1 MNEPSEEQQ
10 TIIDHVICGRNV
22 VVDACAGSG
31 KSTTILSAAV
41 QIPHKR
47 FLQITYNASLR
58 KEVKEKV
65 HQLGINNLV
74 VHTYHSLAVAK
85 YTQLAH
91 TDTGIRHLLH
101 QNLRPSTQI
110 KQQDIIVL
118 DETQDMTLLYFQL
131 IVKYMRDM
139 GTPFQLMVLG
149 DYMQGL
155 YEFKG
160 ADIRFLTHADKIW
173 SGMPQLT
180 SQEFAKCTLKMS
192 YRITQQMANF
202 VNEAMLGEDRL
213 LACKQDDPVVY
224 IRDSMYRLQNSVV
237 FYIRKLIEKGVNP
250 SQIFVL
256 GASVKGPNSQIRKIE
271 NALSE
276 AGIPCHV
283 PMFEND
289 KIDEK
294 VMEGKVVFST
304 FHCVKGRQRDYV
316 FVVGFDQSYFT
327 FFAQKLDQ
335 QICPNTLYVACT
347 RATRQMF
354 LLESGEN
361 SDDMPLSFLKF
372 SHKEM
377 KQKTYIDFRGQPRTI
392 FYERQEENL
401 LANKVKIHQTTPT
414 DMIKFIPESVLE
426 KISPILDDLFVREKA
441 AAEQELNIPSVI
453 RTQMGYYEDVGD
465 LNGIAIPAM
474 YYDYIRSKWSNGNR
488 ANISLL
494 YELIDDAVEGLRG
507 GSHRFLR
514 NIVEQLEPECE
525 TMENYLYMANVY
537 VAIQEKLYFKLKQI
551 GGDEYNWLSKTVLA
565 KCKQRLLDVLGGECE
580 TARPEIEKTVLHK
593 LDLDAHA
600 RIDDCLRSEFPGDV
614 FRFTARVDLMTES
627 TVWEL
632 KCTSVISQDHMLQVV
647 IYAWILRTL
656 DPKFSKQVKIF
667 NVKTGEILR
676 LEAEKHVL
684 DRIVVLLLKG
694 KYVKQMAPST
704 ETFIEDCSNIIK
716 I

>member
-10 TIIDHVICGRNV
+10 IIIDHVKQGRNV

-31 KSTTILSAAV
+31 KSTTILSAAI
-41 QIPHKR
+41 QMPEKR
-47 FLQITYNASLR
+47 LLQITYNASLR

-65 HQLGINNLV
+65 AQLGIKNLV

-85 YTQLAH
+85 YTQIAH

-101 QNLRPSTQI
+101 QNLPPTTAI
-110 KQQDIIVL
+110 KPQNIIVL

-160 ADIRFLTHADKIW
+160 ADIRFLTHADRIW
-173 SGMPQLT
+173 CDMPLLL
-180 SQEFAKCTLKMS
+180 SNEFAKCTLKMS
-192 YRITQQMANF
+192 YRITQPMADF
-202 VNEAMLGEDRL
+202 VNEAMLGEHRL
-213 LACKQDDPVVY
+213 LACKEGAPVVY
-224 IRDSMYRLQNSVV
+224 MRDSMYRLQNSVV
-237 FYIRKLIEKGVNP
+237 FYIRSLIDKGVNP

-304 FHCVKGRQRDYV
+304 FHCVKGRQREYV

-327 FFAQKLDQ
+327 YFAQKLELHV
-335 QICPNTLYVACT
+335 CTNTLYVACT
-347 RATRQMF
+347 RATKQMF

-361 SDDMPLSFLKF
+361 GDDMPLTFLKF
-372 SHKEM
+372 SHREM
-377 KQKTYIDFRGQPRTI
+377 KLKPYIDFRGHPRTI
-392 FYERQEENL
+392 FYEKEEDKINS
-401 LANKVKIHQTTPT
+401 KVKIHQTTPT
-414 DMIKFIPESVLE
+414 DMIKFIPESILE
-426 KISPILDDLFVREKA
+426 EVSPMLDDLFVCECNA
-441 AAEQELNIPSVI
+441 TEQELNIPSVI
-453 RTQMGYYEDVGD
+453 KTHMGYYEDVGD

-474 YYDYIRSKWSNGNR
+474 YYDYIRSKWSNG
-488 ANISLL
+488 AATISLL
-494 YELIDDAVEGLRG
+494 YELIDDAVDGLRG

-514 NIVEQLEPECE
+514 DVVDQLEPECE

-551 GGDEYNWLSKTVLA
+551 GGDEYGWLTPIVLA
-565 KCKQRLLDVLGGECE
+565 KCKQRLLDVLEEECSVS
-580 TARPEIEKTVLHK
+580 RPEIERTVIHK

-600 RIDDCLRSEFPGDV
+600 LIDECLHAEFPADL
-614 FRFTARVDLMTES
+614 FRFTARVDLITEN
-627 TVWEL
+627 TAWEL

-647 IYAWILRTL
+647 IYAWIMRTL
-656 DPKFSKQVKIF
+656 DPEFSKTVKIF
-667 NVKTGEILR
+667 NIETGEIMR
-676 LEAEKHVL
+676 LEADKCVL
-684 DRIVVLLLKG
+684 DKIVVLLLKG
-694 KYVKQMAPST
+694 KYRKQMAPTT
-704 ETFIEDCSNIIK
+704 ETFIEDCSRILQH
-716 I
+716 